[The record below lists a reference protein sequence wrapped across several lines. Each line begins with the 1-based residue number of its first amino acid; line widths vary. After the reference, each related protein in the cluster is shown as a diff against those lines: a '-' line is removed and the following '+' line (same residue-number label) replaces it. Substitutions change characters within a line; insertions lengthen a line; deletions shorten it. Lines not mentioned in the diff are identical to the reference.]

1 VGPNPNKEVFV
12 KLMPQSALGKVALVV
27 VVAVLGIAA
36 IVIVLAALGAI
47 AREHDRPRPF
57 DEP

>member
-1 VGPNPNKEVFV
+1 V
-12 KLMPQSALGKVALVV
+12 KLMPQSALGKVALVA